1 MSCSWQNVQTQP
13 VIGSAANHYVE
24 VLAGVFNAALC
35 KVICF
40 SSPLQILTFVRSL
53 SIKLNVLCNLLFV
66 SLVVFHCF
74 CSFVVFLR
82 NPFWHIYNEKE
93 PLNYP
98 NIMELPDINSFSF
111 RHLHRVQCSWSDNQR
126 FHFQIGKHTWFVNI
140 SIYDISLVSIHDT
153 ICN

>member
-1 MSCSWQNVQTQP
+1 MTVSPIWVVNSDWLTCKKPHGSTNKPKGSLSCHSYIFLNPEKLPRLKTQTIWIGP

-66 SLVVFHCF
+66 SLVVFYCF
-74 CSFVVFLR
+74 CSFVVVLR
-82 NPFWHIYNEKE
+82 DPFWHIYNEKE
-93 PLNYP
+93 PLKPNYHGTP
-98 NIMELPDINSFSF
+98 WHQQL
-111 RHLHRVQCSWSDNQR
+111 
-126 FHFQIGKHTWFVNI
+126 
-140 SIYDISLVSIHDT
+140 
-153 ICN
+153 